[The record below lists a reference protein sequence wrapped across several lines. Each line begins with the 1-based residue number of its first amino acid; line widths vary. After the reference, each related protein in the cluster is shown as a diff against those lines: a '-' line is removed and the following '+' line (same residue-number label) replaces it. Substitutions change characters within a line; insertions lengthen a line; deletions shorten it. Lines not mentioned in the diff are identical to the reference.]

1 MLPVGAAAA
10 VLGGIIWTVKGGS
23 IILTGRDVLVGVD
36 LGHAFVTF
44 QGLFALTVIGIS
56 ELVVARSHPGDVA
69 PGGRRTAIGRWFA
82 WLGLGLAVVVA
93 VLWALDGLDEGA
105 VASFAAVG
113 TTLGWMAGAGLV
125 GLSALRR
132 RALVGPWRW
141 VPFGVGVAAVPLFI
155 AFGLAS
161 NFLGERWLEVP
172 VVAVGLAW
180 IAFGVSLIRGE
191 AIPNA

>member
-10 VLGGIIWTVKGGS
+10 VLGGIIWTVKGVS
-23 IILTGRDVLVGVD
+23 IILTGRDVLAGVD
-36 LGHAFVTF
+36 LGHAFITF
-44 QGLFALTVIGIS
+44 QGLFALAVIGIS
-56 ELVVARSHPGDVA
+56 ELVLARSHPDDIA

-93 VLWALDGLDEGA
+93 VLWAFDGLDEGP

-113 TTLGWMAGAGLV
+113 ATLGWMAGAGLV

-141 VPFGVGVAAVPLFI
+141 VPLGVGVAAVPLFI

-172 VVAVGLAW
+172 VVAIGLAW

-191 AIPNA
+191 AIPSA